1 MNEYEAAELLGHCA
15 AFDNR
20 KPSKAAAIAWSSAL
34 HDVPLD
40 NDAKAAVAAYYS
52 TPPKDPDQKLW
63 ILPHNVRTLR
73 SKIRSRRLE
82 NFQYEPI
89 GDESTAEYLARY
101 RGQVQAI
108 ASGRVAPAT
117 GRLAIE
123 GGPHPTFVQE
133 LEARGYAV
141 GRDVPDSDEESLAAT
156 VRRAGPLGVEC
167 PACQAAIGRPCK
179 TPGASNKQPLGKPRT
194 KPHTARIRAA
204 AGEAE
209 STPAQRA
216 REEERRREA
225 SRLALARMQADED
238 IPDAEVV
245 ESGDAAS
252 RAQTRTTP
260 RSFDHPRSF

>member
-1 MNEYEAAELLGHCA
+1 MNPREAAELLGHCA

-20 KPSKAAAIAWSSAL
+20 KPSQGAAVAWASAL

-40 NDAKAAVAAYYS
+40 SDAKAAVAAYYS
-52 TPPKDPDQKLW
+52 TPPKDPEQKLW
-63 ILPHNVRTLR
+63 IQPHNVRTLR
-73 SKIRSRRLE
+73 TKIRSQRLE

-117 GRLAIE
+117 GRLALE
-123 GGPHPTFVQE
+123 GGPHPEFVRE
-133 LEARGYAV
+133 LEVRGYEV
-141 GRDVPDSDEESLAAT
+141 GRGVPDSDEESLAAT

-179 TPGASNKQPLGKPRT
+179 TPGGSGKQPLGKPRT
-194 KPHTARIRAA
+194 KPHMARIRAA
-204 AGEAE
+204 SGQHELTSE
-209 STPAQRA
+209 QRA
-216 REEERRREA
+216 RDEERRREA

-252 RAQTRTTP
+252 
-260 RSFDHPRSF
+260 